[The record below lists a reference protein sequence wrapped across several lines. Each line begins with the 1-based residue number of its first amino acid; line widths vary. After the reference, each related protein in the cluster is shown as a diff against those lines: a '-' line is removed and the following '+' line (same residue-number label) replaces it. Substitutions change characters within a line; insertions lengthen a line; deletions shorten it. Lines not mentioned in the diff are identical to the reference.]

1 MVVKTSFE
9 GKTEYWQVLDE
20 TGTADAKLE
29 PKLSDAELRAMYE
42 NMVLCRIFD
51 RKAVSLQRQGRMY
64 TYAPL
69 EGQEAAQVGAMH
81 ALGTDDVVFPTY
93 RDHGTYLVRGAPL
106 ENLFKYWMGFEE
118 GLAMPQ
124 GVNVFPL
131 SITVGNHLPMAAG
144 YAWGMK
150 LKKHAKVSMVCF
162 GDGATSEG
170 DFHES
175 LNFSSVHKTP
185 LILLCQNNHWAI
197 SVPLNKQMASQ
208 TVAQKALAYGA
219 LGIQV
224 DGNDVLAVYA
234 AVHKARERALKGDGP
249 TLVEALTYRM
259 NMHTTA
265 DDPKKYRSDA
275 EVEPWRKRDP
285 ITRFEAY
292 LTARKILTPEY
303 KQQVEQSVTQRVEA
317 AVKKAEAFSAPPE
330 AMFDFVYEKKPWNL
344 SEQRDA
350 FLKGD

>member
-1 MVVKTSFE
+1 MVIKTSFE
-9 GKTEYWQVLDE
+9 GSVEYWQVLDE
-20 TGTADAKLE
+20 SGLADKTLE
-29 PKLSDAELRAMYE
+29 PKLSDVQLKAMYE
-42 NMVLCRIFD
+42 HMILCRVFD

-69 EGQEAAQVGAMH
+69 EGQEASQVGAMH
-81 ALGTDDVVFPTY
+81 ALGGEDVVFPTY
-93 RDHGTYLVRGAPL
+93 RDHGAYLVRGAPL
-106 ENLFKYWMGFEE
+106 ENLFEYWMGYEE

-144 YAWGMK
+144 MAWGMK
-150 LKKHAKVSMVCF
+150 LKKHAKLSMVCF

-170 DFHES
+170 DFHEAF
-175 LNFSSVHKTP
+175 NFSSVHKTP
-185 LILLCQNNHWAI
+185 LVLLCQNNHWAI

-208 TVAQKALAYGA
+208 TVAQKALSYGA
-219 LGIQV
+219 WGVQV

-234 AVHKARERALKGDGP
+234 AVKKARERALKGEGP
-249 TLVEALTYRM
+249 SLVECLTYRM

-265 DDPKKYRSDA
+265 DDPKKYRTDA

-285 ITRFEAY
+285 IARFETY
-292 LTARKILTPEY
+292 LTGRKIFTPEY
-303 KQQVEQSVTQRVEA
+303 KAKVEQDAVQRIEA
-317 AVKKAEAFSAPPE
+317 AVKTAEGFSAAPE
-330 AMFDFVYEKKPWNL
+330 AMFDYVYEQKPWNL
-344 SEQRDA
+344 QEQRDA